1 MHEHV
6 FGQKED
12 PYTESKGVRPRGLG
26 TTEEGGRPQLS
37 QHEYGSV
44 RVSTCFAQSN
54 Q

>member
-12 PYTESKGVRPRGLG
+12 PYTESKGVRPRVLG